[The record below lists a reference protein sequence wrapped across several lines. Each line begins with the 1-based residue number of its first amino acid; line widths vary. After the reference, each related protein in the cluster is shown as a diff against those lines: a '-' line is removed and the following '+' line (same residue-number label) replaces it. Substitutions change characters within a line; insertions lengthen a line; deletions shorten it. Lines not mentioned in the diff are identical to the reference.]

1 VIGRYRATGGFRW
14 YPVVFAVLWLPLGIV
29 QYVQTNQ
36 WGDLALAAAW
46 TALAVTAWVVPK
58 TVISDRGVRFIGR
71 RTIRWSEVV
80 DVVSRPNNRWTDRP
94 PELVL
99 RDGRRKPLLE
109 IKDSQV
115 DGLRSVARTQGAP
128 ISP

>member
-1 VIGRYRATGGFRW
+1 
-14 YPVVFAVLWLPLGIV
+14 VLWVPLGIV

-36 WGDLALAAAW
+36 WGDLALAAVW
-46 TALAVTAWVVPK
+46 TAMAVTAWVVPK

-71 RTIRWSEVV
+71 RTIRWSQVV
-80 DVVSRPNNRWTDRP
+80 DVVSRPNNRWTPHP

-109 IKDSQV
+109 LKDSQV
-115 DGLRSVARTQGAP
+115 EGLRSLARKQGAP